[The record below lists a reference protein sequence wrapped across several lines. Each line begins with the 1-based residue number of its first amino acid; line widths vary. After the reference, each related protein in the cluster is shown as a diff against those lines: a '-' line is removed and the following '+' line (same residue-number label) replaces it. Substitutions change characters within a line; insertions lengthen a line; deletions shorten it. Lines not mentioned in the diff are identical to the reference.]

1 MQSSANKTNKIE
13 TLPIKTK
20 NKNDSTKT
28 TPPNTNPAI
37 EHTVNE
43 ALKYFKG

>member
-1 MQSSANKTNKIE
+1 MESSTNKINKIAI
-13 TLPIKTK
+13 LPIKTK

-43 ALKYFKG
+43 ALKSFKG